1 MGPVDHTKTKQ
12 LILDFSRR
20 SIRTDDICLAKQ
32 HAKKRG
38 YIASYETPTKFGSV
52 LACYLGFNTE
62 LMDKINYGT

>member
-1 MGPVDHTKTKQ
+1 MDPVDHTKTKQ

-20 SIRTDDICLAKQ
+20 LIRKDDIGLAKP
-32 HAKKRG
+32 HAQKRV
-38 YIASYETPTKFGSV
+38 YLASDKTPTNFGSV